1 MNWKKEIIAE
11 MNRNRII
18 AIVVAVLVVVGG
30 IVGYQY
36 YKRTPTYTFKLIQT
50 SIEKHDWDTFS
61 RHVDTENM
69 LSSAYDDLV
78 ENAMDD
84 GDMDDSVKG
93 FASGFIKM
101 MKPGIVG
108 ALNDE
113 IKQWVKTG
121 NTKSETDADKKG
133 KDAKKA
139 ADNIKKQANWEHS
152 TLKGI
157 SYTKKEG
164 DFSIVG
170 VTIADQQLGRDFTL
184 DIKMRQLDDG
194 TWQVLEIANLKDYL
208 KAAEEAR
215 KEKLA
220 EINQPIQAEIDACV
234 SLQPVKGQIVNG
246 DAWGFSKHLRIT
258 APAVFNS
265 DKKISKVAGE
275 ISWKDHDGKVVSS
288 PFELDAGMTKG
299 NKNLIVS
306 KDLNPFISG
315 EAKLM
320 KQGLS
325 QYTFEMKLTK
335 LSYEDGSTLELKKSL
350 SDQ

>member
-1 MNWKKEIIAE
+1 

-18 AIVVAVLVVVGG
+18 AIVVAVLVAVGG
-30 IVGYQY
+30 IGGYWY

-61 RHVDTENM
+61 RHVDTENV

-78 ENAMDD
+78 DTAMDD
-84 GDMDDSVKG
+84 GNMDDSVKG
-93 FASGFIKM
+93 LAAGFIKM

-113 IKQWVKTG
+113 VKQWVKTG
-121 NTKSETDADKKG
+121 DAKPEGEADKKG
-133 KDAKKA
+133 KDAQKA
-139 ADNIKKQANWEHS
+139 ADNIKKKANWEHS

-157 SYTKKEG
+157 SYTKQEG

-194 TWQVLEIANLKDYL
+194 TWQIMEIANLKDYL
-208 KAAEEAR
+208 KATENAR

-220 EINQPIQAEIDACV
+220 EINKPIQAEIDACV
-234 SLQPVKGQIVNG
+234 SLQSVKGQIDKG
-246 DAWGFSKHLRIT
+246 DAWGFSKHLRII
-258 APAVFNS
+258 APATFNS
-265 DKKISKVAGE
+265 DKKISKVAGDV
-275 ISWKDHDGKVVSS
+275 SWKDQDGKGESS
-288 PFELDAGMTKG
+288 PRGTTVDRMKG
-299 NKNLIVS
+299 NRTLTRS
-306 KDLNPFISG
+306 KDLNPFMSG
-315 EAKLM
+315 EAKLI

-335 LSYEDGSTLELKKSL
+335 LSYEDGSTLELETSL